1 MAQLQSP
8 APPAPRPLPPA
19 SGTSGAGAAG
29 PLPPV
34 TIGLLMVADGS
45 NGADYYRSIV
55 DAMNLCARAYL
66 VDTPLRLAHFLS
78 QIGHESAFRATEE
91 DGRYSAARM
100 REIFGCKGGAARYDK
115 AADDCAL
122 GADGQPARLRPKL
135 WSAEATYAGNARNLL
150 SYVYALR
157 LGNGDEISG
166 DGYRYRGR
174 GLIQLTG
181 KSNYRSFT
189 DCHNSRNPGDPRD
202 FVANPDLLVSAIG
215 YAIESAFYFWDA
227 RDINQAADLD
237 DVLEVTRRVNG
248 GANGLTDRQARLARI
263 KNALGI

>member
-1 MAQLQSP
+1 MAQLQ
-8 APPAPRPLPPA
+8 PPAPSPPRPVPPA
-19 SGTSGAGAAG
+19 AVAPGGGAAG
-29 PLPPV
+29 GLPLV
-34 TIGLLMVADGS
+34 TVDLLTAADGS
-45 NGADYYRSIV
+45 NGADYYRRIV
-55 DAMNLCARAYL
+55 GAINLCAGTYL

-91 DGRYSAARM
+91 DGRYSAPRM
-100 REIFGCKGGAARYDK
+100 REIFGCKGGAARYVK

-122 GADGQPARLRPKL
+122 GADGKPARLRPKL
-135 WSAEATYAGNARNLL
+135 WTAEATYAGNARNLL

-181 KSNYRSFT
+181 KSNYQSFT
-189 DCHNSRNPGDPRD
+189 DCHNTRNPNDRRD
-202 FVANPDLLVSAIG
+202 FVANPDLLVTDLN

-227 RDINQAADLD
+227 RDINQAADQD
-237 DVLEVTRRVNG
+237 DVVEVTRRVNG
-248 GANGLTDRQARLARI
+248 GTNGLTDREARLARI
-263 KNALGI
+263 KTALGI